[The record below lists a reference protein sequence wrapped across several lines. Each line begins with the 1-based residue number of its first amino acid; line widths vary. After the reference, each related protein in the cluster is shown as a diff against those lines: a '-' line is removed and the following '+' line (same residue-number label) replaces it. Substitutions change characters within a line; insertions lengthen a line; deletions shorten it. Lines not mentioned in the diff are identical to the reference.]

1 MKALLWLMV
10 YVLVVTSAS
19 AVAYS
24 KHLQRRNFFELQ
36 QLQERGAALET
47 EWERLLLEESTW
59 ADQSR
64 IEKVAC
70 ERLGMHII
78 ARDDMRV
85 MGLP

>member
-24 KHLQRRNFFELQ
+24 KHLQRRSFFELQ

-47 EWERLLLEESTW
+47 
-59 ADQSR
+59 
-64 IEKVAC
+64 
-70 ERLGMHII
+70 
-78 ARDDMRV
+78 
-85 MGLP
+85 